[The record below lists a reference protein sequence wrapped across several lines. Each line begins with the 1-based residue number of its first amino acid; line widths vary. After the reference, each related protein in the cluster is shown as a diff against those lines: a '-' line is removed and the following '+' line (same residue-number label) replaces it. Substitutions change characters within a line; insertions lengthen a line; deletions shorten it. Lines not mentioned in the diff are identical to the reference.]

1 VEFGKSKSKIQL
13 QPDTG
18 TKFADVAGCDAAK
31 LELEEVVDFLKNSTK
46 YTDLGAQIPRGVILE
61 GPPGWSMITF
71 NNKVSYNTGAS
82 ADAS

>member
-1 VEFGKSKSKIQL
+1 MHHYCTTHILHLVTLCYTVEFGKSQSKIQL

-61 GPPGWSMITF
+61 GPPG
-71 NNKVSYNTGAS
+71 
-82 ADAS
+82 